1 MPHSYIEQA
10 LQQYNQRQETGSLLV
25 VGTAALKPASCNRN
39 LDTQAS
45 TGRTDGDTIR
55 SRHDMADLAFRLSV
69 LSRLASSQPKD
80 WFDTSTELSNDDR
93 IDILS
98 DLRLNDSLPPQVSPA
113 EIRKMI
119 FAARTRQR
127 TPRERLASIGSYV
140 KVWQDDGEARNYAP
154 SSFGPPDALFVQA
167 FGRDSLTDDELPSVR
182 ELRSRHTT
190 DVDTLDE
197 LIAMDFAPGPSNEAL
212 AKYIKTYTETAG
224 VETIAQ
230 WEVAVA
236 LRQSDRDWYDR
247 YSSAIH
253 VLWPE
258 NSFYPTYDVTKDSIA
273 KLAQRRL
280 YFPIELAHGAMLA
293 RAEAIIRRQGIVAD
307 LPEHPL
313 AVPYDPMSTQRWV
326 HDRSSWWPRELATR
340 VHHVL
345 LDKVSF

>member
-1 MPHSYIEQA
+1 MSHSYIEQT
-10 LQQYNQRQETGSLLV
+10 LEQYNRRQETGSLLV
-25 VGTAALKPASCNRN
+25 VGAAALKSASCNRN

-80 WFDTSTELSNDDR
+80 WFDTSTKLSNDDR

-98 DLRLNDSLPPQVSPA
+98 DLRFNDSLPPQVSPT
-113 EIRKMI
+113 EVRKMI

-127 TPRERLASIGSYV
+127 TRRERLASIDSYV
-140 KVWQDDGEARNYAP
+140 KIWQDNGDARSYAP

-190 DVDTLDE
+190 DVDALDE
-197 LIAMDFAPGPSNEAL
+197 LIAMDFAPGPSNKAL

-340 VHHVL
+340 AHHVL